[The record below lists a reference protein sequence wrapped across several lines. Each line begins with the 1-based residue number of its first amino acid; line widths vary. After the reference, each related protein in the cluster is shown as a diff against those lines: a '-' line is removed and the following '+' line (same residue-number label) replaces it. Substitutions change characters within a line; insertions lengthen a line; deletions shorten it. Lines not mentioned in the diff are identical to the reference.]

1 MKLLRQPASGI
12 AISVAIGALI
22 GWGGSNGSA
31 RVGGLAVF
39 GICAALAY
47 LVNWA
52 AFVPSFL
59 HRTERFYDITGTLTY
74 VSMIAAAVASGP
86 RSDVGL
92 VLAALVL
99 VWALRLGTFLFRRI
113 SQDGS
118 DGRFDRIKSSFPR
131 FALTWTMQAMW
142 CLLTASCALA
152 VIASRRD
159 ARVGWTTLVGFVVW
173 LVGFGVEVVAD
184 QQKRAFRR
192 VPANKGRFITG
203 GLWAW
208 SRHPNYFGEIV
219 LWVGISLIAVEH
231 LRGWQFLTL
240 ISPVFVWALLTRI
253 SGIPL
258 LDAIARRRWGK
269 EPEYQAY
276 LSRTPALV
284 PRPPSSRPSPSTP
297 AGTGRRLR
305 P

>member
-1 MKLLRQPASGI
+1 MKVLREPASGI

-22 GWGGSNGSA
+22 SWAGSNSSV
-31 RVGGLAVF
+31 RVSGVAVF
-39 GICAALAY
+39 GMCAALAY

-52 AFVPSFL
+52 ALVPSFL
-59 HRTERFYDITGTLTY
+59 RHTERFYDITGTVTY
-74 VSMIAAAVASGP
+74 VTMIAVALALGT

-118 DGRFDRIKSSFPR
+118 DGRFDRIKHSFPR

-142 CLLTASCALA
+142 CLLTAACALA

-159 ARVGWTTLVGFVVW
+159 GRIGWTTVVGFIVW
-173 LVGFGVEVVAD
+173 LAGFAIEVLAD

-192 VPANKGRFITG
+192 VPANKGRFITT

-208 SRHPNYFGEIV
+208 SRHPNYFGEIL
-219 LWVGISLIAVEH
+219 LWVGIAVIAVEH

-240 ISPVFVWALLTRI
+240 ISPLFVWALLTKI

-258 LDAIARRRWGK
+258 LEALARRRWGK

-276 LSRTPALV
+276 LSRTSALI
-284 PRPPSSRPSPSTP
+284 PRPPSSGPSPSS
-297 AGTGRRLR
+297 ATGHGA
-305 P
+305 